1 MRKILTTAALLT
13 MSITMTAA
21 NETIVLRIKGMRCE
35 ECAHKVTTVLR
46 QLEGVEGVSFD
57 LEKRTA
63 IVEFD
68 ASKTCTDSI
77 NGRLAATG
85 RYKSSPYSP
94 ADVIKRGMGLQMSDM
109 HCQKCADRIVSRL
122 SSVEGVDSLAPHL
135 DKHYVFVRY
144 DANKTCKAVIR
155 QALSELGFTP
165 VNYYTS
171 KTISFAYFNISKE
184 AATDNTIEEVLALDG
199 VDDANVNPK
208 NGALAITY
216 VNTETNEEK
225 LLEEIKAAGIDATV
239 PAPHECTEAMEK
251 AE

>member
-1 MRKILTTAALLT
+1 MIKLLTTAALLT

-46 QLEGVEGVSFD
+46 QLEGIEGVSFD

-63 IVEFD
+63 TVEFD

-77 NGRLAATG
+77 KGRLAATG

-94 ADVIKRGMGLQMSDM
+94 ADVINRGMGLQMSDM

-122 SSVEGVDSLAPHL
+122 STIDGVDSLAPHL

-144 DANKTCKAVIR
+144 DANKTCKAEIR
-155 QALSELGFTP
+155 QALNELGFTP

-171 KTISFAYFNISKE
+171 KNISFAYFNISEE
-184 AATDNTIEEVLALDG
+184 AATEATIEEVMALDG

-208 NGALAITY
+208 IGALAITY
-216 VNTETNEEK
+216 VNTETTEQK
-225 LLEEIKAAGIDATV
+225 LLEAVKAAGIEATV
-239 PAPHECTEAMEK
+239 PAPHERKEGMEK